1 MMQAF
6 ADLEIKTRLDG
17 RDRAELIE
25 PADGWRL
32 SVFLPLENSNHEGRL
47 GAATLREL
55 RKQAVAFMESRG
67 VPAVEKGELLH
78 PLDAMTEASGDGIFQ
93 GQGMAIFAS
102 ERMTKIVVLRDTPKP
117 FVELDR
123 NFRLDPLHQ
132 ALAGRDRFRLLELN
146 LHSIRLWEGDSVSM
160 GPVSLD
166 GIGTNIKDAVHFEDE
181 DAQTRFRTN
190 SGPMGQGSTK
200 GQGSAY
206 YGAGGESQDRK
217 NAFLNFYRKVDHGL
231 ASKLAVERHL
241 PLILAG
247 VGYLM
252 PIYREANSYPGLSAL
267 QIPGATHEEGS
278 KEELH
283 RKASSLLREAWK
295 REIARSLDFYRE
307 NRATTRTVSGYAD
320 AVRTAYYKRLTHL
333 FIRKGDVRWGTFSAP
348 DGETEVFEGYRPGS
362 VDLVNL
368 AVARALMDHGRVYAI
383 EDEDMPAGAGMAGI
397 CRT

>member
-1 MMQAF
+1 MTQAF
-6 ADLEIKTRLDG
+6 ADLDIKTRLDG
-17 RDRAELIE
+17 RDRDDLIE
-25 PADGWRL
+25 PTDAWRL
-32 SVFLPLENSNHEGRL
+32 SVLLPLENSINEGRL

-55 RKQAVAFMESRG
+55 RKQAAALMESRRLS
-67 VPAVEKGELLH
+67 AAEKGELLH
-78 PLDAMTEASGDGIFQ
+78 PLEAVIDASGDGIFQ

-102 ERMTKIVVLRDTPKP
+102 ERMTKILILRDTPKP

-123 NFRLDPLHQ
+123 HFRLEPLHQ
-132 ALAGRDRFRLLELN
+132 ELAGMDRFRLLELN
-146 LHSIRLWEGDSVSM
+146 LQSIRLWEGDSVSM
-160 GPVSLD
+160 HPVSLD
-166 GIGTNIKDAVHFEDE
+166 DIGTNIKDAVHFEDE

-190 SGPMGQGSTK
+190 SGLMGQGGTR

-217 NAFLNFYRKVDHGL
+217 KAFLNFFLKVDNGL
-231 ASKLAVERHL
+231 ASKLAEERHL

-295 REIARSLDFYRE
+295 REIAKSLDFHRE
-307 NRATTRTVSGYAD
+307 NLATPRTVSGYID
-320 AVRTAYYKRLTHL
+320 VVRSAYYKRLTHL
-333 FIRKGDVRWGTFSAP
+333 FIRKGDVRWGAFSAP
-348 DGETEVFEGYRPGS
+348 DGKTKVFEGYRPGS

-368 AVARALMDHGRVYAI
+368 AVARTLMGQGKVYAV
-383 EDEDMPAGAGMAGI
+383 EDAEMPAGAGMAGI